1 VVPQAAQGWG
11 ASGGASSSGRGDADG
26 AYASR
31 EDASRGWYDR
41 RNSAGGA
48 AAARSKPLR
57 PLSRQ
62 GATLLACL
70 NVSPDLFDE
79 AVDKQVIGPR
89 MPQLDNAK
97 GNAGLLVA
105 FGGW

>member
-1 VVPQAAQGWG
+1 MVWPRAGSAHLAVGGAGLLG

-89 MPQLDNAK
+89 MPQ
-97 GNAGLLVA
+97 
-105 FGGW
+105 FG